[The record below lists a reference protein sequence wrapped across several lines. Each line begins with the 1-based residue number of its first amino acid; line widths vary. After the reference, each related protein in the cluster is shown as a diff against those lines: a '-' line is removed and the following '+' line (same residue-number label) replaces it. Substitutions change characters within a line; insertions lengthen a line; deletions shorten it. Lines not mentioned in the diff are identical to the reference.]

1 MVTTL
6 LNRLG
11 NLGLLIVA
19 CALLL
24 GGLAGA
30 AVAHHFD
37 GLSAGTVATHQQDKG
52 KPPQKSKNQH
62 GNQGLPNHGRP
73 NGGQGSNPAG
83 TD

>member
-52 KPPQKSKNQH
+52 KPPQKSKSQH
-62 GNQGLPNHGRP
+62 GNHGLPNHGRP
-73 NGGQGSNPAG
+73 NGGQGSNPAD